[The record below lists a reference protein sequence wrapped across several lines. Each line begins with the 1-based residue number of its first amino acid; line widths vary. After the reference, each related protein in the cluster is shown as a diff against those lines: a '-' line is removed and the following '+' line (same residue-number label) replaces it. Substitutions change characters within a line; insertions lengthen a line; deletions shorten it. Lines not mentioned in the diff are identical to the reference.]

1 MERYHEYKDSGEKW
15 LGEIPSHWEVK
26 RIKYIFREVDKRNTQ
41 LKYRLLS
48 FSKNKG
54 IVPFSSLKDK
64 RQSSEGLE
72 DYKVIHKGQ
81 LLENRMQAWHGMFAK
96 SAIDGCVSPD
106 YSVFQKINPLD
117 DVEYFAKLFRDPLM
131 IQQFAI
137 ASKGMGDGF
146 NRLYTPQFG
155 SIYTIYPPFQEQT
168 AMVAYLDR
176 VTAQIDKAI
185 AQQQRMIDL
194 LNERKQIIIQH
205 AVTKG
210 LDPNA
215 EMVDSGVEWIGEMP
229 KGWKIIPMKYVISFI
244 NGYAFDSNIFK
255 KDGEVP
261 VIRIGNL
268 TQDGINYDDIVY
280 VNSNTKLDKVRT
292 VKGDLLI
299 AMSGATTGKV
309 CIDNI
314 GGLYVNQRVGV
325 IRSKYINFIRYWLQ
339 SDNFK
344 VYIYINAIGSAQP
357 NISSDQI
364 CNFKIAFPI
373 NQKDIDSMCVK
384 LSYIDRHISSII
396 AKYNK
401 RISLLR
407 ERKQIII
414 NEVITGKVK
423 VS

>member
-344 VYIYINAIGSAQP
+344 VYIY
-357 NISSDQI
+357 
-364 CNFKIAFPI
+364 
-373 NQKDIDSMCVK
+373 
-384 LSYIDRHISSII
+384 
-396 AKYNK
+396 
-401 RISLLR
+401 
-407 ERKQIII
+407 
-414 NEVITGKVK
+414 
-423 VS
+423 